1 MALIKALSLLL
12 KSKKATAG
20 VIKGVTATLGKS
32 KTKAYELKTAV
43 ARGASKGY
51 AEAMAKFKSKK

>member
-1 MALIKALSLLL
+1 MSLIKALSLLL
-12 KSKKATAG
+12 TSKKATAG
-20 VIKGVTATLGKS
+20 VIKGVAATLGKS

-51 AEAMAKFKSKK
+51 TEAMKSLHKK

>member
-1 MALIKALSLLL
+1 MGLITGIKLLL
-12 KSKKATAG
+12 TSKKATVG

-51 AEAMAKFKSKK
+51 AEAMAKIKKE

>member
-1 MALIKALSLLL
+1 MSLIKAISLLL
-12 KSKKATAG
+12 TSKKATAG
-20 VIKGVTATLGKS
+20 IIKGVTATLGKS

-51 AEAMAKFKSKK
+51 TEAMKSLHKK

>member
-1 MALIKALSLLL
+1 MSLIKALSLLL
-12 KSKKATAG
+12 TSKKATAG

-51 AEAMAKFKSKK
+51 TEAMKSLHKK